1 MTQPETQP
9 ERERQPRPGTQAQD
23 ADRLA
28 QFEEQSGRLW
38 AIAYRIMGTV
48 TDADDAVQETWLR
61 WQALPDDQPVASPRG
76 FLTTV
81 VSRICYDLLGSA
93 RARRETYV
101 GPWMPEPLLDGTG
114 GRLPLGAVGAVSPVS
129 LSGPGGPGGPED
141 RVTLDESVGMALL
154 TVLERLTPAERT
166 AFILHDVFAVPF
178 PEVAEA
184 VGRTPES
191 VRQLASRA
199 RKRVRA
205 EAPRRTVDRAEHR
218 RTVEAF
224 LSAVMGGDL
233 DALLSVLDPE
243 IVWRSDGGGK
253 VSAARRPVLGRE
265 KVARYVRGLVTRG
278 TQREGLRVAL
288 AEVNGATGLVFVDT
302 VGEQAGVFAFTV
314 HAGRITEVDAV
325 INPDKLGHLDLGLHL
340 PLDLPLGLGPDS
352 DPDSGPDSASD
363 RF

>member
-1 MTQPETQP
+1 MMEREQGTDTSTGGP
-9 ERERQPRPGTQAQD
+9 ERAGDGPAG
-23 ADRLA
+23 DRLG
-28 QFEEQSGRLW
+28 QFEEQRGRLW

-48 TDADDAVQETWLR
+48 SDADDAVQDAWLR
-61 WQALPDDQPVASPRG
+61 WQALPGEQTVASPRG
-76 FLTTV
+76 YLTTV

-101 GPWMPEPLLDGTG
+101 GPWLPEPLLNGTG
-114 GRLPLGAVGAVSPVS
+114 GPLPLGGAASE
-129 LSGPGGPGGPED
+129 GPGGPED

-178 PEVAEA
+178 PEIAEA
-184 VGRTPES
+184 VGRTPDS

-224 LSAVMGGDL
+224 LSAVMGGDFE
-233 DALLSVLDPE
+233 ALLSVLDPE
-243 IVWRSDGGGK
+243 VVWRTDGGGK

-265 KVARYVRGLVTRG
+265 KVARYVQGLVKRG
-278 TQREGLRVAL
+278 AQREGLRVAL
-288 AEVNGATGLVFVDT
+288 TEVNGATGLVFVDPA
-302 VGEQAGVFAFTV
+302 GEQSGVFAFTV
-314 HAGRITEVDAV
+314 DDGRITEVDAV
-325 INPDKLGHLDLGLHL
+325 VNPEKLGHLDLDGV
-340 PLDLPLGLGPDS
+340 
-352 DPDSGPDSASD
+352 
-363 RF
+363 

>member
-1 MTQPETQP
+1 MAQPDTEAETGAATGPETAGGQD
-9 ERERQPRPGTQAQD
+9 TQYG
-23 ADRLA
+23 DRLA
-28 QFEEQSGRLW
+28 QFEEQRGRLW

-48 TDADDAVQETWLR
+48 SDADDAVQETWLR
-61 WQALPDDQPVASPRG
+61 WQAVPAGTTIASPRG

-101 GPWMPEPLLDGTG
+101 GPWLPEPLLDGAG
-114 GRLPLGAVGAVSPVS
+114 GPLPVGAAG
-129 LSGPGGPGGPED
+129 SGRTDGPED

-154 TVLERLTPAERT
+154 TVLERLTPAERI

-178 PEVAEA
+178 PEIAET
-184 VGRTPES
+184 VGRTPDS

-233 DALLSVLDPE
+233 EALLSVLDPE
-243 IVWRSDGGGK
+243 VIWRSDGGGK
-253 VSAARRPVLGRE
+253 VSSARRPVIGRD
-265 KVARYVRGLVTRG
+265 KVARFVRGLVTRG
-278 TQREGLRVAL
+278 AQGGALRVAM
-288 AEVNGATGLVFVDT
+288 ADVNGAAGLVFAHPES
-302 VGEQAGVFAFTV
+302 GQAGVFAFTV
-314 HAGRITEVDAV
+314 HDGRITEVDAV
-325 INPDKLGHLDLGLHL
+325 INPDKLGHLDL
-340 PLDLPLGLGPDS
+340 
-352 DPDSGPDSASD
+352 D
-363 RF
+363 RL

>member
-1 MTQPETQP
+1 MAQ
-9 ERERQPRPGTQAQD
+9 PGTGTDGARGG
-23 ADRLA
+23 DRLA
-28 QFEEQSGRLW
+28 RFEEQRGRLW
-38 AIAYRIMGTV
+38 AIAYRITGTV

-61 WQALPDDQPVASPRG
+61 WQALPDEPPVASPRG

-101 GPWMPEPLLDGTG
+101 GPWLPEPLLDG
-114 GRLPLGAVGAVSPVS
+114 
-129 LSGPGGPGGPED
+129 PGGPRPVAAADPGGSGGPED

-199 RKRVRA
+199 RRRVRA

-224 LSAVMGGDL
+224 LSAVMGGDMA
-233 DALLSVLDPE
+233 ALLSVLDPE
-243 IVWRSDGGGK
+243 IVWRSDGGGR

-278 TQREGLRVAL
+278 AQRDGLRVAL
-288 AEVNGATGLVFVDT
+288 AEVNGATGLVFVDPA
-302 VGEQAGVFAFTV
+302 GEQSGVFAFTV
-314 HAGRITEVDAV
+314 HDGRITEVDAV
-325 INPDKLGHLDLGLHL
+325 VNPDKLGHLA
-340 PLDLPLGLGPDS
+340 LDRL
-352 DPDSGPDSASD
+352 
-363 RF
+363 